1 MALSLRLSKKAHNYE
16 VLSHWRNFWSLRK
29 TCIDNHVVF
38 QNILLW
44 LSWKCTINMLWY
56 VYVQQRL
63 AMMIQGTL
71 QQDQSVHHSK
81 VQSKQQAQVSVKHK
95 PVAHHPLWTLYLDSK
110 MLAATSRT
118 HNMIKQTQ
126 SRQSIKLSQMELCE
140 QAWLHTLL
148 SH

>member
-1 MALSLRLSKKAHNYE
+1 
-16 VLSHWRNFWSLRK
+16 
-29 TCIDNHVVF
+29 
-38 QNILLW
+38 
-44 LSWKCTINMLWY
+44 
-56 VYVQQRL
+56 
-63 AMMIQGTL
+63 MIQGTL